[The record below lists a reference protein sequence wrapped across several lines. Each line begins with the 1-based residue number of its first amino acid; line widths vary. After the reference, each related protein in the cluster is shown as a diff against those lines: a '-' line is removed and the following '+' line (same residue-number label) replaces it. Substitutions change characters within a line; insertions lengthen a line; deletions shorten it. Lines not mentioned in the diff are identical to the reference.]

1 MKAHIVHR
9 AGDRVLSRRT
19 VVANWLRVGRNA
31 SCEVHLPDPR
41 IALEQGMIVD
51 REGLVYL
58 EGEAGSQNITRKT
71 VSATRL
77 RVGEPLEVGPYR
89 IESKEPAEGFD
100 AALTVELVRP
110 VEAASDFATRTS
122 RRTLASVGLS
132 KRGVAWGLAV
142 LVALVFLLLPA
153 GRVLD
158 LPWSHASQSLPL
170 GDRFWN
176 PGPLMLAHQPVET
189 RCATCHHQPF
199 EAVTNGACLECH
211 VSLRRHVSTDSTG
224 APMFA
229 AARCTDCHA
238 EHKGVKSTH
247 RDSDGVCVDCHRN
260 LAGRVPGTQ
269 AGDASDFAK
278 SHPQFRLSFPG
289 GDGVMTRVRQ
299 DAKPML
305 EPTNLVFPHALHLD
319 AKGVKSPGRG
329 RVQLECASCHAP
341 DAARRS
347 FQPVSMAKHCQE
359 CHRLEFEPAVTSR
372 EVPHGDPAA
381 AATVVEEFY
390 ANLALKGT
398 PDSFQRAFGV
408 PGQGILRRAGEPSA
422 TERQGALVLAA
433 RKAKR
438 VTAEMVEVRTCNTCH
453 RVTRAGEGEWKVA
466 PVRAVHAWMPHAR
479 FDHKSH
485 AQSKCGDCHA
495 SERSKAATD
504 ISMPTISTCRECHA
518 GSRPVTGKVMSNCML
533 CHGFHDGKTPWHAAD
548 AKRR

>member
-9 AGDRVLSRRT
+9 AGERVLSRRT
-19 VVANWLRVGRNA
+19 VDANWLRVGRNA

-58 EGEAGSQNITRKT
+58 EGESGSQNITRKT
-71 VSATRL
+71 VSATRIQ
-77 RVGEPLEVGPYR
+77 VGVPLEIGPYR
-89 IESKEPAEGFD
+89 IESKAPSEGFD
-100 AALTVELVRP
+100 AALAIELMRP

-142 LVALVFLLLPA
+142 LVVLVFLLLPA

-158 LPWSHASQSLPL
+158 LPWSQASQTLPL

-176 PGPLMLAHQPVET
+176 PGALMLAHQPVQA
-189 RCATCHHQPF
+189 RCATCHDKPF
-199 EAVTNGACLECH
+199 EAVRNGACLECH
-211 VSLRRHVSTDSTG
+211 ASLGRHVATDSAA

-229 AARCTDCHA
+229 GARCTGCHS

-260 LAGRVPGTQ
+260 LSGRMAGIES
-269 AGDASDFAK
+269 GDASDFARG
-278 SHPQFRLSFPG
+278 HPPFRLTFPG
-289 GDGVMTRVRQ
+289 GDGVLERVRQ
-299 DAKPML
+299 GAKPIL

-329 RVQLECASCHAP
+329 RVRLECASCHAP
-341 DAARRS
+341 DASKRA
-347 FQPVSMAKHCQE
+347 FEPVSMAKHCQE

-398 PDSFQRAFGV
+398 PDSFQKAFGV
-408 PGQGILRRAGEPSA
+408 PGQGILRRAGDPSA
-422 TERQGALVLAA
+422 TDRQGALALAA

-438 VTAEMVEVRTCNTCH
+438 VTAEMVEVRTCGTCH
-453 RVTRAGEGEWKVA
+453 RVSRAGEGEWKVA
-466 PVRAVHAWMPHAR
+466 PVRAAATWMPHAR
-479 FDHKSH
+479 FDHKAH

-495 SERSKAATD
+495 SARSKAATD
-504 ISMPTISTCRECHA
+504 ISMPTITTCRKCHA
-518 GSRPVTGKVMSNCML
+518 GSQPTKDKVMSNCML
-533 CHGFHDGKTPWHAAD
+533 CHGFHDATHPWLGAD